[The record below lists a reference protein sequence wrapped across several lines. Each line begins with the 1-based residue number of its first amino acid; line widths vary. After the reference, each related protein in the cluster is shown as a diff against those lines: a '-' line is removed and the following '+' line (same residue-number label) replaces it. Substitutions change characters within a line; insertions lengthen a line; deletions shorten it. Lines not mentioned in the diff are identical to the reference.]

1 MEKIQSKVVPANQP
15 SLQDWLDEF
24 KVGTMC
30 SKYNDLEN
38 SFKQKPNY
46 VKNIEKTKKIIY

>member
-1 MEKIQSKVVPANQP
+1 MEKIQSKVVPANQS